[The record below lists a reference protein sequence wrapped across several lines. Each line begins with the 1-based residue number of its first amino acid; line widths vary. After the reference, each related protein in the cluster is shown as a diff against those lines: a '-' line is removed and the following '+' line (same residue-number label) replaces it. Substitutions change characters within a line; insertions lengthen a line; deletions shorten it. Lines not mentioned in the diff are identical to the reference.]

1 MKTVREFPESSRLE
15 ILQKF
20 SEKKIPRPEDHQ
32 MEDERH
38 TFIFVENII
47 WNFGIFGSLIFSSFT
62 SIDRLGRLN
71 YSFATITTNPS
82 KLALRYRTFILLMQ
96 TKEVISISN

>member
-1 MKTVREFPESSRLE
+1 
-15 ILQKF
+15 
-20 SEKKIPRPEDHQ
+20 

-47 WNFGIFGSLIFSSFT
+47 WNFDIFGSLIFSSFT

-71 YSFATITTNPS
+71 YSFATITNPS